1 MNTAASATFP
11 GNMLQNPEVAT
22 RFEKLAAHS
31 DVSSE
36 VRSALK
42 GLGEYEILH
51 GPTEYPALY
60 VVTRDVVFC
69 AAAGMSST
77 YWRLRPDDV
86 AIAARTGAYRTD
98 IGPEWVE
105 IRLFQSGWP
114 KPDLRH
120 WALRAYD
127 FARTGA

>member
-1 MNTAASATFP
+1 
-11 GNMLQNPEVAT
+11 MLQNPQVAS
-22 RFEKLAAHS
+22 RFEKLDAHS
-31 DVSSE
+31 DVASE
-36 VRSALK
+36 LYSALA

-51 GPTEYPALY
+51 GSSEYPAPY
-60 VVTRDVVFC
+60 VATRDIVFC
-69 AAAGMSST
+69 AASGMNST
-77 YWRLRPDDV
+77 YWRLRPGDV
-86 AIAARTGAYRTD
+86 AIAVRTGGYRTD

-105 IRLFQSGWP
+105 IRLFEPGWP